1 MMRPHRGYAVHGP
14 FVGQGACARIA
25 RAVRRYLAQR
35 ELDYLCSYKSIAV
48 RGNYYIPDIENL
60 RDIAES

>member
-25 RAVRRYLAQR
+25 RAVRRYAQR
-35 ELDYLCSYKSIAV
+35 KLDYLCSYKSIDV
-48 RGNYYIPDIENL
+48 RGNYSIADIEKL